1 MGEIGEIFTIFGSD
15 DNAGHLSILDLEF
28 AIKTFG
34 INLTGEEMQKLIN
47 KEREL
52 RQLATLLTLPVIF
65 LLSQKKDKK
74 KECELLKMPLSH

>member
-15 DNAGHLSILDLEF
+15 DNAGHLKILDLEF

-34 INLTGEEMQKLIN
+34 INLTGEEMEKLIN

-52 RQLATLLTLPVIF
+52 R
-65 LLSQKKDKK
+65 
-74 KECELLKMPLSH
+74 